1 MLYPPNRLGGA
12 TGSQVSR
19 HQGRPSCTT
28 VQISWNARHR
38 HSYLPGFD
46 RMTPDPGGLRPLVEA
61 GIPRTCAPRRAPRS
75 LKVTRPTP
83 LYEPQLELDL
93 ELDQQTPRKEV
104 RLPAW
109 RALQAL
115 YAPDSPRQVVS
126 SGTLCALRVLSGH
139 RPETGDSGAAASD
152 QIHRPARPAMNS
164 FSGRPSHPKATRP
177 HKRRDGDPALRKVH
191 PEPHAA
197 GRVGARQ
204 GNAGARLGLAR
215 PGDGLRATRPRL
227 PFGGGEPPAS
237 RVLRDEPAQCLAH
250 NVSE

>member
-1 MLYPPNRLGGA
+1 
-12 TGSQVSR
+12 
-19 HQGRPSCTT
+19 
-28 VQISWNARHR
+28 
-38 HSYLPGFD
+38 
-46 RMTPDPGGLRPLVEA
+46 MTPDPGGLRPLVEA

-139 RPETGDSGAAASD
+139 RSETGDSGAAASD

-164 FSGRPSHPKATRP
+164 FSGRPSHPKPRGAPEKSNRRARSATARFF
-177 HKRRDGDPALRKVH
+177 
-191 PEPHAA
+191 
-197 GRVGARQ
+197 GRVTVPSAVTSAAPERL
-204 GNAGARLGLAR
+204 AHRLGSRGRRLDPPR
-215 PGDGLRATRPRL
+215 PPPRL
-227 PFGGGEPPAS
+227 CPQQQ
-237 RVLRDEPAQCLAH
+237 RRRNREPACKTSVCPICTGSGDALVRHHAH
-250 NVSE
+250 HCVRSLPVSG